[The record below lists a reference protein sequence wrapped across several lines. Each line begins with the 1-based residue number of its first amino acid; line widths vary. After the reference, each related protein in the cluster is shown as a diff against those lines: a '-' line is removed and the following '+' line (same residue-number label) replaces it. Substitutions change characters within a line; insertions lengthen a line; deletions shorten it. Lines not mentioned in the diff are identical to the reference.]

1 MLAKGEES
9 HTHLARFIKGMC
21 YIGKLDEAA
30 DSGRDRTQLWLDYQD
45 PLDTVGEAEEVAV
58 EVNVLIPR
66 LNLPIS

>member
-1 MLAKGEES
+1 MG
-9 HTHLARFIKGMC
+9 